1 MTDNART
8 DANPEAT
15 PRPPAGRG
23 ADVVERTVVGLGYE
37 WVDTER
43 TAAGLMRVTIDR
55 LPGDERGEFVTVD
68 DCERVTRQLQ
78 HVLEVEGLPYERLEV
93 SSPGLDRVLKKDADY
108 ARFVGQ
114 EVSVSLKQTFAGRRK
129 YRGVLQPQPKV
140 GGVQAGWRLIF
151 KDERDVEQALDF
163 RLGEV
168 KEARLV
174 PVLDFKGRRFQVA
187 SDDVGDEALES
198 DAQGA
203 ALQEGA
209 ALPMGFSP
217 GSGAAQGF
225 SVGADTADVD
235 GGEVR

>member
-8 DANPEAT
+8 DADPQAM
-15 PRPPAGRG
+15 PPAGGRG
-23 ADVVERTVVGLGYE
+23 NVVERTVVGLGYE

-78 HVLEVEGLPYERLEV
+78 HVLEVEGQPYERLEV

-114 EVSVSLKQTFAGRRK
+114 EVSVSLKLTFAGRRK

-140 GGVQAGWRLIF
+140 GGVQSGWRLVF
-151 KDERDVEQALDF
+151 KGERDVEQALDF

-174 PVLDFKGRRFQVA
+174 PVLDFKGRRFQA
-187 SDDVGDEALES
+187 DTDALPLDEAVEGE
-198 DAQGA
+198 AQGST
-203 ALQEGA
+203 LQDSAA
-209 ALPMGFSP
+209 ALPLGFSP